1 VTQGAILAGME
12 LRRQLRSPVFWI
24 VAVISLLMV
33 VGSSVIDALR
43 IEATSGVAGGAE
55 LIVRVHLVWT
65 LFYLFTAAALVGEA
79 TTRDQLSGFAPI
91 VRATPVPRGTYL
103 LGRLA
108 GASAAVLLCFL
119 TVPLGLLAARLLPA
133 AHPAWA
139 APAAPAVHAV
149 ALLAL
154 AIPNLLLASALF
166 AALATAT
173 RSMSGCLIG
182 AVALLTLYGLGSAD
196 GSPPFF
202 EPFGFAAAASF
213 LAGDAMPL
221 VVNRVVWAVV
231 ALLLVGLAVWLDR
244 RSPSGRKP
252 GAARRLEE
260 VAQIPSAPSR
270 PPAAPDYGR
279 GALLAQFALRTRHHV
294 RETVRSP
301 VFNILLVL
309 GLASCAANLWSGVQ
323 TGASVPTL
331 LATLIRA
338 FVLVPVV
345 VVLFFAGEIHWSD
358 RAHGIDGI
366 IGSLPTPRAVFLLA
380 EITALATILLLL
392 AVATGAALPL
402 LLLASGRPPEIAS
415 VLELYVLPKT
425 YDWLLLGV
433 LAFFLQT
440 LSPNKLAG
448 WGYFVLF
455 LIANMALDQAGL
467 DNPFLHYGRYP
478 GAPLPPSLSG
488 DPSAA
493 GIRSLWAVAA
503 LLLLALAL
511 ARAGRS
517 RIASR

>member
-213 LAGDAMPL
+213 LQATPCRCREPGGLGSGGASARGPGSLAGSP
-221 VVNRVVWAVV
+221 
-231 ALLLVGLAVWLDR
+231 
-244 RSPSGRKP
+244 SPSGEP

-260 VAQIPSAPSR
+260 WPQIPSAPSR

-279 GALLAQFALRTRHHV
+279 GALLRSFRPAHAPPRQ
-294 RETVRSP
+294 ETVRSP
-301 VFNILLVL
+301 VSTSSWCSGSRVAPQPLVR
-309 GLASCAANLWSGVQ
+309 VQ

-331 LATLIRA
+331 LATLIPRVRA
-338 FVLVPVV
+338 GARRRRAL
-345 VVLFFAGEIHWSD
+345 LRGRIHWSD

-380 EITALATILLLL
+380 EITALATILL
-392 AVATGAALPL
+392 AARRGDGSRTSAPPARIGPAPGNRLRARAL
-402 LLLASGRPPEIAS
+402 RASQA
-415 VLELYVLPKT
+415 

-448 WGYFVLF
+448 LGYSSPVPDREHGARPGRLGQFRSS
-455 LIANMALDQAGL
+455 
-467 DNPFLHYGRYP
+467 HYGRYP
-478 GAPLPPSLSG
+478 ASATAPSLSG

-493 GIRSLWAVAA
+493 GIRSLWAVGRAA
-503 LLLLALAL
+503 PAALAL
-511 ARAGRS
+511 ARASRS